1 MKLKKYKIP
10 QISAWDLLPYAKT
23 TGNGIYSFELN
34 LEETLRVIKAGGN
47 TYQDST
53 PVFYQAMQILTN
65 NEYKEDCKD
74 PVCEELHDALIYL
87 DFSGIFDRAA
97 HTPRMI
103 EVQKKAESMFRP
115 VGITLQIEKRYKYLA
130 FERSASMSRESKI
143 CFVREDLYEP
153 LRRRITLDMKI
164 GLCQLSK
171 LYAYNGLMF
180 TTGKRI
186 DDVEIWDSR
195 RVVVIDNPEST
206 VREASIVTVEDD
218 GSGNSVRKYSRVEKQ
233 SDITVM
239 EFDGEGLISR
249 QLASKIDKAYCG
261 EHIHSSFQV
270 RMPYVK
276 GMLHE
281 VDFKSM
287 LRELGV
293 PYIIDLWGEKHPI
306 SEVDVIL
313 TKSMFKA
320 YGWLTENQISWS
332 EYLKRCRK
340 YRHALYISGVNQV
353 NPSAYTELNY
363 QFINTLPLRAED
375 FRPQYLPYG
384 WKTSPE
390 CESRHWITKATET
403 AYYNYVA
410 NPKTRL
416 EYFTSVLDDADVD
429 KNSRRARLAKLLK
442 KNSKFINEATFAN
455 ELQELGDKVLEQ
467 YSIGR
472 LIVSGDNRYLSGDLM
487 RFVQKMVS
495 TVADKD
501 SSYLGAVA
509 RLERECDNNTVFYAP
524 QAVYPQAYMYTLLRN
539 PHIARN
545 EEAVVRPLENIGYF
559 RKKYLSHL
567 SYVVMVDSR
576 TLIPERLGGADFDGD
591 MVKTI
596 ADPLL
601 NECVS
606 RNYAKG
612 DLDPFHYKNNIPLL
626 KIPSAGAQIKDAGD
640 WYARFETVRTTFSSR
655 VGQICNAALDR
666 SIIAYDENST
676 AEEREQ
682 CRKDT
687 EILAILTGLEI
698 DSVKSGVKPDLSEYI
713 GHTARQRNLLLKYKG
728 LLSDDA
734 PRRWYE
740 KTQGQKLSEF
750 YKQTEW
756 ESVSSN
762 VEKLPY
768 LAYML
773 KKNTPKISVVPAS
786 DGELFTFAQKKN
798 WQDKL
803 NPDVMDRVKEL
814 IADYKEMIRRISVSR
829 LEEKASFP
837 RRGDIERILFARGQ
851 EKDYNADALYH
862 IFIEYSA
869 ERIEQMREA
878 ICEERWHLLSR
889 EEREH
894 FLLVWMM
901 PTEFMEYS
909 ELLMD
914 FRHGGCRLLGDIIS
928 DIDDMNKAAEKRG
941 KALVSSKESRAKQL
955 MVRQYALEGFGGD
968 YKSALQKGCRA
979 YIANYNMKF
988 DDVLK
993 CAVALGERTF
1003 ALEVLLDEVMKN
1015 AVKGET

>member
-10 QISAWDLLPYAKT
+10 QISAWDLLPYAKSA
-23 TGNGIYSFELN
+23 GNEIYSFDLK
-34 LEETLRVIKAGGN
+34 LEETMRVLKAGGN
-47 TYQDST
+47 SYQDST
-53 PVFYQAMQILTN
+53 PIFFQAMQLLTN
-65 NEYKEDCKD
+65 GEYSEDFKE

-103 EVQKKAESMFRP
+103 ELQKKVESMFRP
-115 VGITLQIEKRYKYLA
+115 EGIILQIEKRYKYLA

-153 LRRRITLDMKI
+153 LRKRITLDMQI

-186 DDVEIWDSR
+186 DDISLWDAR
-195 RVVVIDNPEST
+195 RIVVIDNPES
-206 VREASIVTVEDD
+206 VVYEADVITVEDD
-218 GSGNSVRKYSRVEKQ
+218 GSGGSVRKYSRVKKQ
-233 SDITVM
+233 SDIKVI

-249 QLASKIDKAYCG
+249 ELASKTDKSFCG
-261 EHIHSSFQV
+261 EHIHSSFQI
-270 RMPYVK
+270 RMPYIK

-293 PYIIDLWGEKHPI
+293 PYIIDLWGEKHPV
-306 SEVDVIL
+306 SEVDIIL

-320 YGWLTENQISWS
+320 YGWMTENQISWS
-332 EYLKRCRK
+332 EYLERCRK

-353 NPSAYTELNY
+353 KTSSHTELNY
-363 QFINTLPLRAED
+363 QFINTLSLRTED
-375 FRPQYLPYG
+375 FRPLYLPWG
-384 WKTSPE
+384 WEASPE
-390 CESRHWITKATET
+390 NESRHWITKATEI

-410 NPKTRL
+410 NPKARL
-416 EYFTSVLDDADVD
+416 EHFTSVLDDADED
-429 KNSRRARLAKLLK
+429 KNGHRAKLARLLK
-442 KNSKFINEATFAN
+442 KNPKFINEPIFAN

-467 YSIGR
+467 YSVGR
-472 LIVSGDNRYLSGDLM
+472 LIVSGDNRYLSGDLI

-495 TVADKD
+495 TVADAD
-501 SSYLGAVA
+501 NSYLGAVA

-524 QAVYPQAYMYTLLRN
+524 QAAYPKAYMYTLLRN

-545 EEAVVRPLENIGYF
+545 EEAIVRPMESLGYF

-591 MVKTI
+591 MIKTV

-612 DLDPFHYKNNIPLL
+612 EFDPFHYRNNIPLL

-640 WYARFETVRTTFSSR
+640 WHARFETVRSTFSSR

-666 SIIAYDENST
+666 SIIAYDENIPP
-676 AEEREQ
+676 EEREQ
-682 CRKDT
+682 HREDT
-687 EILAILTGLEI
+687 ETLAILTGLEI
-698 DSVKSGVKPDLSEYI
+698 DSAKSGVKPDLSEYI
-713 GHTARQRNLLLKYKG
+713 GHKARNRNLLLKYKG
-728 LLSDDA
+728 LVNDDA
-734 PRRWYE
+734 PHLWYE
-740 KTQGQKLSEF
+740 KTKKQKLSEF

-756 ESVSSN
+756 RNVSSN

-786 DGELFTFAQKKN
+786 DGELFAFAQKRN

-803 NPDVMDRVKEL
+803 NPEVMDRAKEL
-814 IADYKEMIRRISVSR
+814 IADYKEMIRRVSVSR
-829 LEEKASFP
+829 LESESFR

-851 EKDYNADALYH
+851 EKDYSADALYH
-862 IFIEYSA
+862 IFIEYGA

-878 ICEERWHLLSR
+878 IR
-889 EEREH
+889 EEQWHFMSRDQREY

-901 PTEFMEYS
+901 PTEFMEYG

-928 DIDDMNKAAEKRG
+928 DIDDMNKATEKRG
-941 KALVSSKESRAKQL
+941 KRLVSNKESQAKQL
-955 MVRQYALEGFGGD
+955 MLTQYTLEGYGGD
-968 YKSALQKGCRA
+968 YKAALQKGCRA
-979 YIANYNMKF
+979 YIKYYGLKF

-1003 ALEVLLDEVMKN
+1003 ALEVLLDEVIKN
-1015 AVKGET
+1015 AAKGEK